1 MKFIEINIDTSQE
14 KLDELTDSL
23 VQAGWGVMDIRDPAM
38 SRAMSEDLRN
48 AEYWDSPDLERQLA
62 QTPGASIYFEDG
74 PAGEEEA
81 RGLQELLEKWNRG
94 EPGTGGLPVGNGLA
108 GCLKVSRTVIDDAD
122 WKDKWKAGLKPVAVS
137 DHITVSPPWID
148 YEPAEDERVIWIE
161 PGMAFGTG
169 THETTSLCAALLDHY
184 ISDAGEP
191 ERLKVMDVGCGT
203 GILSIMAR
211 YLGAGEVLGIDI
223 DPEAVRTAREN
234 VAKNLCTDGSG
245 RASGIEIREGDLTRG
260 VSYRADIIVANL
272 LAPLIEA
279 LTPDAT
285 AHLSAGGVYIVSGV
299 LVSQEKEVTEALE
312 ESGFTVE
319 ITREKNQW
327 CAMAA
332 RLNDKK

>member
-1 MKFIEINIDTSQE
+1 MKFTEINIDTSQE

-62 QTPGASIYFEDG
+62 QTPGASIYFEEG

-81 RGLQELLEKWNRG
+81 RALQELLEKWNRG
-94 EPGTGGLPVGNGLA
+94 GPGTGGLPVGNGLA
-108 GCLKVSRTVIDDAD
+108 GCLKVSRTVVDDAD

-148 YEPAEDERVIWIE
+148 YEPADGEQVIWIE

-169 THETTSLCAALLDHY
+169 AHETTSLCASLLDRC
-184 ISDAGEP
+184 ISAAGDKEK
-191 ERLKVMDVGCGT
+191 LKIMDVGCGT

-279 LTPDAT
+279 LTPDAA